1 MKGHKRN
8 DSFCGDFCDSLTYNT
23 HPLFS
28 NDQNSLEIMVYYD
41 DLEICNPIGSRAT
54 KHKLGRFGCSSLKYL
69 TGLPKTDFSMY
80 NNNALGNLYFS
91 PGVFYYCL
99 GNISPQYR
107 SSLNAIQLFAI
118 VKQSCLKYYGINK
131 ILEPFMEDIKALE
144 NVSSCFFLYFF
155 NM

>member
-8 DSFCGDFCDSLTYNT
+8 DSFCGDFCDSLTYKT

-54 KHKLGRFGCSSLKYL
+54 KHKLGRFGCSSLKCL

-80 NNNALGNLYFS
+80 NNNALGNFYFPQVFFTIAWEYFS
-91 PGVFYYCL
+91 SVPFITECYSVVC
-99 GNISPQYR
+99 NCETK
-107 SSLNAIQLFAI
+107 LFE
-118 VKQSCLKYYGINK
+118 VLWN
-131 ILEPFMEDIKALE
+131 
-144 NVSSCFFLYFF
+144 
-155 NM
+155 